1 MGASHRSWRCAAD
14 LLYGCVCGALR
25 KRQSA
30 PRCDNGYENGT
41 GHYRYGYERGWY
53 MHAYIDDE
61 VYVPFRDER
70 TESYEK
76 QCGVSAH
83 VLGEDFWTLAKEPT
97 KLLVFD
103 RDPQVMA
110 EVERVLSEKFSYAT
124 NQVKSKPEFFEMNRK
139 GMSKGA
145 ALAELCDRWGIP
157 LSGLMTFGNGHNDI
171 SMFNLTDW
179 SFAVENAAESAKAAA
194 SFHHGIE

>member
-1 MGASHRSWRCAAD
+1 M
-14 LLYGCVCGALR
+14 
-25 KRQSA
+25 
-30 PRCDNGYENGT
+30 NGT
-41 GHYRYGYERGWY
+41 GKMIAIDLDDTLLHDDISLSDYTKDILRKVMERNIRIVIATGRMFQAARPWGQAIGLGDVPLICYTGAFVGLCESGRVLRDVTMNMETAQGIIDTAHERGWY

-97 KLLVFD
+97 KLLIFD

-124 NQVKSKPEFFEMNRK
+124 NQVKSKPEFLK
-139 GMSKGA
+139 
-145 ALAELCDRWGIP
+145 
-157 LSGLMTFGNGHNDI
+157 
-171 SMFNLTDW
+171 
-179 SFAVENAAESAKAAA
+179 
-194 SFHHGIE
+194 

>member
-1 MGASHRSWRCAAD
+1 MAPVKMIAIDLDDTLLHDDISLSDYTKDILRKVMERNIRIVIATAVCFRPPAHGACHWSWRCAAY
-14 LLYGCVCGALR
+14 LLYGSVCGALR

-30 PRCDNGYENGT
+30 PQCDNGYGNGT

-124 NQVKSKPEFFEMNRK
+124 NQVKSKPEFLK
-139 GMSKGA
+139 
-145 ALAELCDRWGIP
+145 
-157 LSGLMTFGNGHNDI
+157 
-171 SMFNLTDW
+171 
-179 SFAVENAAESAKAAA
+179 
-194 SFHHGIE
+194 